1 MSTGENINA
10 NGSVLTA
17 DMIRGG
23 FHKFPQSDT
32 VLVGPEIWPQIAP
45 LQIAADYPFTANED
59 DTVPPGELWYIG
71 GPDPAGPEATE
82 LLGRI
87 INIGMPTGSIA
98 GT

>member
-10 NGSVLTA
+10 NGAKLTA

-23 FHKFPQSDT
+23 FHKFPQSDV
-32 VLVGPEIWPQIAP
+32 VLVSPDVWPQIEP
-45 LQIAADYPFTANED
+45 LQIASPYPFKAERD

-87 INIGMPTGSIA
+87 INIGI
-98 GT
+98 

>member
-1 MSTGENINA
+1 MSTGEVINA
-10 NGSVLTA
+10 NGEPLTA

-23 FHKFPQSDT
+23 FNKFPQSDV
-32 VLVGPEIWPQIAP
+32 VLVSPDVWPQIAP
-45 LQIAADYPFTANED
+45 LEIAAAYPFKAEQD

-87 INIGMPTGSIA
+87 INIGV
-98 GT
+98 